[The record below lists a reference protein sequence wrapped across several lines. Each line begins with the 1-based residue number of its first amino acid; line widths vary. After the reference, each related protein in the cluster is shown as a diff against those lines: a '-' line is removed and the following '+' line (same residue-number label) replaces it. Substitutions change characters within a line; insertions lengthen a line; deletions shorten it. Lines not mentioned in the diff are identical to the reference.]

1 MSESWYRDICPF
13 CGKENYWCNGDEND
27 LTQMD
32 VEGVKCWNCKKVW
45 STEDNKLVNEEEVYY
60 ADGKLTP

>member
-13 CGKENYWCNGDEND
+13 CGKVNWWSNGDEND

-32 VEGVKCWNCKKVW
+32 TEGIKCWSCKKVW
-45 STEDNKLVNEEEVYY
+45 STEDNKLVPEDETIY
-60 ADGKLTP
+60 ADGQEKP